1 MVAQFMA
8 PLSFQDGHMSPPKL
22 LLHLFP
28 RLSRGLP
35 MHAVLLGCLLTCCP
49 ALAQDDKPRFVD
61 ATSDVKLSFQHYSPL
76 TPERHLHLFMGSG
89 LAWIDY
95 DRDDWPDLYFCQGAA
110 FPMVKTEKLE
120 HIDQLFRNRNGV
132 FENITEPSGL
142 RNFDYSMGTAVG
154 DYDNDGFQDLYVSSY
169 GPNHLYK
176 NNGDGTW
183 SEIDDQPTLNDT
195 RFGASCTWADVD
207 GDGDLDL
214 YVANYLQLPPDDYPL
229 CSHEEGGK
237 RYPGGCHP
245 RFQKHEY
252 DILFRNNGDG
262 TFVDISQEA
271 GLKSET
277 PRAGLGVFVFD
288 PDDDRDLDFYISN
301 DTVHNQLW
309 VNSGRGTFVDDALVT
324 GVAVNGFGVAEA
336 GMGVN
341 GGDIDGDGRI
351 DLFVTNYFNETN
363 TLYRNDGVAF
373 TDVTAEYGLGAPSKQ
388 RLGFGT
394 SFIDANNDGWLD
406 IFVANGHVQSYPPE
420 LERHTPFAQL
430 PQLFLNRSGQ
440 RFEEISLEAGAYFLK
455 KVVGRSSAMADFDR
469 DGRSDLAILHLN
481 DSAAILRN
489 DSKSENR
496 SVTIELIGTQS
507 DREAIGAFMEA
518 RIGDRSIVRLCNGSV
533 SYLASDERRTQIGI
547 GEHEVL
553 DSLTVRWPSGV
564 TESWRS
570 LGTSGVHKLIEGRGD
585 AR

>member
-1 MVAQFMA
+1 MA
-8 PLSFQDGHMSPPKL
+8 LLAFQDSHMSPLKL
-22 LLHLFP
+22 LSLLF
-28 RLSRGLP
+28 RSYIGG
-35 MHAVLLGCLLTCCP
+35 MSMQAFLLGCLLICCP
-49 ALAQDDKPRFVD
+49 SLAQDAKPQF
-61 ATSDVKLSFQHYSPL
+61 TDVTGDMKLDFQNYSPL

-89 LAWIDY
+89 LAWIDH

-110 FPMVKTEKLE
+110 FPKVKTEQPE
-120 HIDQLFRNRNGV
+120 HSDQLFRNRNGV
-132 FENITEPSGL
+132 FENITALAGL
-142 RNFDYSMGTAVG
+142 WNFDYSMGTAVG

-183 SEIDDQPTLNDT
+183 SEIADQPILNDE

-207 GDGDLDL
+207 ADGDLDL
-214 YVANYLQLPPDDYPL
+214 YVANYLRLPPDDYPL

-252 DILFRNNGDG
+252 DILYRNNGDG
-262 TFVDISQEA
+262 IFTDISQEA
-271 GLKSET
+271 GLMSET

-288 PDDDRDLDFYISN
+288 PDDDRDLDFYIAN

-394 SFIDANNDGWLD
+394 SFIDVNSDGWLD

-430 PQLFLNRSGQ
+430 PQLFLNRNGQ
-440 RFEEISLEAGAYFLK
+440 RFEEISLKAGSYFLK
-455 KVVGRSSAMADFDR
+455 KVVGRSSAMSDFDR
-469 DGRSDLAILHLN
+469 DGRSDLAVQHLN

-489 DSKSENR
+489 DTESNNH

-518 RIGDRSIVRLCNGSV
+518 ELGDRRIVRLCNGSV

-547 GEHEVL
+547 GEQTVL
-553 DSLTVRWPSGV
+553 DSVTVRWPSGL

-570 LGTSGVHKLIEGRGD
+570 LGTQGVHKLIEGRGH
-585 AR
+585 AE

>member
-1 MVAQFMA
+1 MAMYSAQVGHTSPTR
-8 PLSFQDGHMSPPKL
+8 PLFRLYRCLTERSSGQLIL
-22 LLHLFP
+22 LSWMMLC
-28 RLSRGLP
+28 RS
-35 MHAVLLGCLLTCCP
+35 TS
-49 ALAQDDKPRFVD
+49 AQDDQLQFTNVTAD
-61 ATSDVKLSFQHYSPL
+61 WKLDFQHYSPL

-89 LAWIDY
+89 LAWIDH
-95 DRDDWPDLYFCQGAA
+95 DRDDWPDLFFCQGAA
-110 FPMVKTEKLE
+110 FPTVETVKPE
-120 HIDQLFRNRNGV
+120 HSDQLFRNRNGS
-132 FENITEPSGL
+132 FENITELAGL

-183 SEIDDQPTLNDT
+183 SEIADQPVLNDK

-207 GDGDLDL
+207 ADGDLDL
-214 YVANYLQLPPDDYPL
+214 YVANYLQLPPNDYPL
-229 CSHEEGGK
+229 CSHDEGGK

-252 DILFRNNGDG
+252 DILFRNDGEG
-262 TFVDISQEA
+262 TFADISQEA
-271 GLKSET
+271 GLMSET

-288 PDDDRDLDFYISN
+288 TDEDRDLDFYIAN

-363 TLYRNDGVAF
+363 TLYRNDGIAF

-394 SFIDANNDGWLD
+394 TFIDVNNDGWLD

-430 PQLFLNRSGQ
+430 PQLFLNRNGQ
-440 RFEEISLEAGAYFLK
+440 RFEEISLNAGSYFMT
-455 KVVGRSSAMADFDR
+455 KVVGRSSGMADFDR

-489 DSKSENR
+489 DSESNNH
-496 SVTIELIGTQS
+496 SVTIELIGTRT
-507 DREAIGAFMEA
+507 DREAIGAFIDA
-518 RIGDRSIVRLCNGSV
+518 KLGDRRIVRLCNGSV

-547 GEHEVL
+547 GEQKIL
-553 DSLTVRWPSGV
+553 DRVTVRWPSGL

-570 LGTSGVHKLIEGRGD
+570 LGINGVHKLIEGRGD
-585 AR
+585 AE

>member
-1 MVAQFMA
+1 M
-8 PLSFQDGHMSPPKL
+8 LS
-22 LLHLFP
+22 
-28 RLSRGLP
+28 
-35 MHAVLLGCLLTCCP
+35 CLLVCCS
-49 ALAQDDKPRFVD
+49 ALAQGDKPQFID
-61 ATSDVKLSFQHYSPL
+61 ATSEVKLDFQHYSPL

-89 LAWIDY
+89 LAWIDH
-95 DRDDWPDLYFCQGAA
+95 DRDDWPDLYFCQGTA
-110 FPMVKTEKLE
+110 FPMVKTEELAQG
-120 HIDQLFRNRNGV
+120 DQLFRNRNGV
-132 FENITEPSGL
+132 FENITGPAGL
-142 RNFDYSMGTAVG
+142 RNFDYSMGAAVG

-183 SEIDDQPTLNDT
+183 SEIMDQPTLNDQ

-252 DILFRNNGDG
+252 DLLYRNNGDG
-262 TFVDISQEA
+262 TFVDISREA
-271 GLKSET
+271 GLMSET
-277 PRAGLGVFVFD
+277 PRVGLGVFVFD
-288 PDDDRDLDFYISN
+288 SDDDRDLDFYIAN

-309 VNSGRGTFVDDALVT
+309 INSGRGTFVDDALVT

-394 SFIDANNDGWLD
+394 TFIDVNNDGWLD

-430 PQLFLNRSGQ
+430 PQLFLNRNGQ
-440 RFEEISLEAGAYFLK
+440 RFEEISLVAGSYFQK
-455 KVVGRSSAMADFDR
+455 RVVGRSSAMADFDR
-469 DGRSDLAILHLN
+469 DGKSDLAILHLN
-481 DSAAILRN
+481 DSAVILRN
-489 DSKSENR
+489 KSASENH
-496 SVTIELIGTQS
+496 SVTIELIGTRS
-507 DREAIGAFMEA
+507 DREAIGALIEA
-518 RIGDRSIVRLCNGSV
+518 KSGDRRLVRICNGSV
-533 SYLASDERRTQIGI
+533 SYLASDERRTQFGI
-547 GEHEVL
+547 GEQEIL
-553 DSLTVRWPSGV
+553 DSVTVRWASGL

-570 LGTSGVHKLIEGRGD
+570 LGASGVHRLIEGRGH
-585 AR
+585 AE